1 MGTNVFAQV
10 AIDTA
15 WNGSPA
21 VLSQYQGVTMPQTP
35 NGSLVIGY
43 LNRATQNNAG
53 RLSFSSGGRSPQI
66 VPVPALMRMIGIL
79 VNNWGVSN
87 LNITNLSAA
96 ADTPIFVEAFGPGI
110 AGAQPMQLNPGTRV
124 QLAVAQAAQG
134 TTLPQ
139 WMQIILTSNTANL
152 TTVAIV
158 GGPADGAGNNA
169 YVIALNS
176 PSGNTGPGG
185 NPAPPGYYA
194 TAADNSYALQFNWSS
209 SVVYVANLS
218 SQTASPVTVL
228 LQPV

>member
-1 MGTNVFAQV
+1 MDTNAFARV
-10 AIDTA
+10 ETDTT

-35 NGSLVIGY
+35 SGSLVIGY
-43 LNRATQNNAG
+43 LNRAALNNAG
-53 RLSFSSGGRSPQI
+53 RLSVSSGGGTPQI
-66 VPVPALMRMIGIL
+66 LPVPALTRMIGIL
-79 VNNWGVSN
+79 VNNWGANN
-87 LNITNLSAA
+87 LNITNVSAA
-96 ADTPIFVEAFGPGI
+96 ADTPMFVEAFGPGI
-110 AGAQPMQLNPGTRV
+110 PGAQPMQLNPGIRV

-139 WMQIILTSNTANL
+139 WMQIILTSNTADL

-158 GGPADGAGNNA
+158 GGPADGTGNNA

-185 NPAPPGYYA
+185 NPPPPGYYA
-194 TAADNSYALQFNWSS
+194 TAAGNSYALQFNWSS
-209 SVVYVANLS
+209 SVIYVANLS

-228 LQPV
+228 LQPL